1 MLSNLLNTIT
11 DFILPPVCLCCE
23 SPLESTSDSI
33 IKFICPECYGRLE
46 RFNEI
51 HPWKNEYTAAGTID
65 GSNSA
70 FWFREGTPIQTL
82 MHEMKYGKMK
92 SIGRL
97 FGREIGNL
105 INSLNIGKWDYVIP
119 VPLHNARRRDR
130 TYNQS
135 EFIAEGSAG
144 IIKADVLPKALKR
157 TRYTGTQTKLNKLQ
171 RKENVKDAF
180 AVNPEF
186 SKIISN
192 KNLLLVDDVITTG
205 ATILECAA
213 VLKAAGAGK
222 ILVCS
227 AAYAELK
234 DTAEKKSA

>member
-23 SPLESTSDSI
+23 SPLESTNGSI
-33 IKFICPECYGRLE
+33 IKFICPECYGNLE
-46 RFNEI
+46 RFNII
-51 HPWKNEYTAAGTID
+51 HPWKNEYIAAGTID

-70 FWFREGTPIQTL
+70 FWFRDGTPIQTL
-82 MHEMKYGKMK
+82 MHEMKYCKLK

-105 INSLNIGKWDYVIP
+105 INSLNIGKIDYVIP

-135 EFIAEGSAG
+135 EFIAEGAAG
-144 IIKADVLPKALKR
+144 IIGADVLFKALKR
-157 TRYTGTQTKLNKLQ
+157 TRYTGTQTKLNKPQ

-186 SKIISN
+186 SKIICN
-192 KNLLLVDDVITTG
+192 KNILLVDDVITTG

-234 DTAEKKSA
+234 DTSEQKSA